1 MPNKET
7 SVAVSLRGQMHSLPL
22 KNPVM
27 TASGTFGYGAEFAR
41 YGRLSSLGGIIVKG
55 LSLQPRE
62 GNPTPRIAET
72 PCGMLNAV
80 GLQNDGVEE
89 FLEHKLPALPWKDV
103 PVIANI
109 YATSAEEF
117 GELAARLNG
126 VEGVAA
132 LEVNISCPNVH
143 AGGSL
148 FGQDPVQAA
157 AVVRAVRSNA
167 PDKHII
173 VKLTPNVTSIA
184 DIAKSVEAEGADS
197 VSCINTLLGMA
208 VDLRRRAPRLA
219 NVVGGLSGPCIKPVA
234 LRCVWQT
241 AHAVRIPVIGVG
253 GICTAEDLLE
263 FILVGASAV
272 EIGTANFM
280 RPDAA
285 FHIAETLPGVMEQ
298 YGIRSLDEIRGQL
311 KVS

>member
-1 MPNKET
+1 M
-7 SVAVSLRGQMHSLPL
+7 
-22 KNPVM
+22 
-27 TASGTFGYGAEFAR
+27 
-41 YGRLSSLGGIIVKG
+41 
-55 LSLQPRE
+55 
-62 GNPTPRIAET
+62 
-72 PCGMLNAV
+72 
-80 GLQNDGVEE
+80 
-89 FLEHKLPALPWKDV
+89 
-103 PVIANI
+103 
-109 YATSAEEF
+109 
-117 GELAARLNG
+117 
-126 VEGVAA
+126 
-132 LEVNISCPNVH
+132 
-143 AGGSL
+143 
-148 FGQDPVQAA
+148 
-157 AVVRAVRSNA
+157 VRAVRSNA

>member
-7 SVAVSLRGQMHSLPL
+7 SVAVSLRGQMHSLTL

-80 GLQNDGVEE
+80 GLQNNGVKE
-89 FLEHKLPALPWKDV
+89 FLEHKLPALPWKEV

-157 AVVRAVRSNA
+157 AVVRAVRRNA

-184 DIAKSVEAEGADS
+184 D
-197 VSCINTLLGMA
+197 TLLGMA

-272 EIGTANFM
+272 EFGTANFM

-285 FHIAETLPGVMEQ
+285 FHIADTLPGVMEQ

>member
-7 SVAVSLRGQMHSLPL
+7 SVAVSLRGQMHSLTL

-148 FGQDPVQAA
+148 FGQDPVRAA

-219 NVVGGLSGPCIKPVA
+219 CIKPVA

>member
-1 MPNKET
+1 MPNNEP
-7 SVAVSLRGQMHSLPL
+7 SVAVTLRGQIHTLSL

-126 VEGVAA
+126 IEGVAA

-143 AGGSL
+143 CGGSL

-157 AVVRAVRSNA
+157 AVVRAVRLNA

-184 DIAKSVEAEGADS
+184 DIARSVEAEGADS

-208 VDLRRRAPRLA
+208 VDLRRRTPRLA
-219 NVVGGLSGPCIKPVA
+219 NIVGDV
-234 LRCVWQT
+234 
-241 AHAVRIPVIGVG
+241 
-253 GICTAEDLLE
+253 LE

-280 RPDAA
+280 RPDAS

-298 YGIRSLDEIRGQL
+298 YGIKSLDEIRGQL
-311 KVS
+311 KVN

>member
-7 SVAVSLRGQMHSLPL
+7 SVAVSLRGQMHSLTL

-80 GLQNDGVEE
+80 GLQTDGGED
-89 FLEHKLPALPWKDV
+89 FLEPKL